1 MKGIQDALVKTIEF
15 LKEDDFDNKYELY
28 GLQIRDRQ
36 LEIIAYSI
44 FAIFL
49 TAFNIILSLF
59 FMGNVLAVSII
70 VVITM
75 LPYLKA
81 NRLKNKTK
89 REQEKIKEI
98 KDNIVNRL
106 GLKYGNLIINT
117 FYQLKGQIKVYDIV
131 NGHRKRLM
139 NLLDN
144 NADYSDADLKLLE
157 SLY

>member
-1 MKGIQDALVKTIEF
+1 MKGIQDALVKIIEF
-15 LKEDDFDNKYELY
+15 MKEDDFDNKYELY

-59 FMGNVLAVSII
+59 FMGNILAVSII

-81 NRLKNKTK
+81 NRLKNKSK
-89 REQEKIKEI
+89 REKEKVIEVKN
-98 KDNIVNRL
+98 NIVNKL
-106 GLKYGNLIINT
+106 GPKYGNLLINT
-117 FYQLKGQIKVYDIV
+117 FYQLKGQVKLYDIV
-131 NGHRKRLM
+131 NSHRKRLM
-139 NLLDN
+139 NLLDD
-144 NADYSDADLKLLE
+144 NADYSDTDLVLLE

>member
-1 MKGIQDALVKTIEF
+1 
-15 LKEDDFDNKYELY
+15 
-28 GLQIRDRQ
+28 
-36 LEIIAYSI
+36 
-44 FAIFL
+44 
-49 TAFNIILSLF
+49 
-59 FMGNVLAVSII
+59 MGNVLAVSII